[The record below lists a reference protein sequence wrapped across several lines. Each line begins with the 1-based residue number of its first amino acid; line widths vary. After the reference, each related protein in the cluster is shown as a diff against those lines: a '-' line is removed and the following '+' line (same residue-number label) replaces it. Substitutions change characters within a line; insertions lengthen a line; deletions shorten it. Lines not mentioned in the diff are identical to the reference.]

1 MSERITTKYKG
12 DNAIILTKDQENH
25 LLVKCPEFGITV
37 ITGKLVDRIAKR
49 ENELEERESSPF
61 VQSYLGTSQA
71 EVEAEVERDKTSR
84 RIFKM
89 LMDDHR
95 ITRPCDGEFEGFII
109 ITPDELGALLAAVE
123 DTMKVEEK

>member
-12 DNAIILTKDQENH
+12 DNAIILTEDQGNQ
-25 LLVKCPEFGITV
+25 LLAERPEFGITV
-37 ITGKLVDRIAKR
+37 ITGELVDRIAKR
-49 ENELEERESSPF
+49 EDELERRESSLF
-61 VQSYLGTSQA
+61 VQNYLGTSQA
-71 EVEAEVERDKTSR
+71 EVERDKTAR

-95 ITRPCDGEFEGFII
+95 VIRPCDGEFEGFII